1 MARGGINLAVV
12 RTAREALLARGM
24 HPSIDAVRVQ
34 LGNTGSK
41 STIQRYLKELSAGER
56 AQRPPTPDEELQGYV
71 EDLSARLNA
80 LAAEHVAEDRR
91 QLALE
96 RIAQE
101 QQRLQEQAQL
111 DQLQQAH
118 ATLLREL
125 EALRAHERTLQ
136 AHLREAEGERRRL
149 IQVDHDWQQLLEER
163 ALRVHTLE
171 DKLRQAREA
180 LAHYRQQHLT
190 QRQEE
195 LQRHD
200 TQMQQLQH
208 ELREVRLDLQ
218 HKLEELSSLSRDNER
233 LVGELRAERQQAHR
247 RDQDQAHLRQ
257 LHQDTDAA
265 LRLAQERLNTL
276 SAANASLRERVK
288 RHILKD
294 RQVHRELRAQK
305 QRVSELQDL
314 LNEPPAAKP
323 LEG

>member
-12 RTAREALLARGM
+12 RTAREALLARGV

-101 QQRLQEQAQL
+101 QQRLQQQAQL

-118 ATLLREL
+118 ATLLQEL
-125 EALRAHERTLQ
+125 GALRAYERTLQ
-136 AHLREAEGERRRL
+136 AQLREADGERRRL
-149 IQVDHDWQQLLEER
+149 VQVDRDLQQLLEER
-163 ALRVHTLE
+163 ALRVQTLE

-200 TQMQQLQH
+200 TQTQQLQH
-208 ELREVRLDLQ
+208 ELRELRLDLQ
-218 HKLEELSSLSRDNER
+218 HKLEELNSSSRDNER
-233 LVGELRAERQQAHR
+233 LVSELRAERQQAHR

-294 RQVHRELRAQK
+294 RHVHRELRAQK
-305 QRVSELQDL
+305 QRVSELQNL
-314 LNEPPAAKP
+314 LNEHPAAKP